1 MALFRRKPKQDDTE
15 AMRALAASL
24 GLTFAGQA
32 DDEYRRV
39 MGDLP
44 ELPLLREGNDT
55 SVHRLMYGVLDQV
68 ETRMFDFVPVVDVE
82 YPGDERRSCVLF
94 TFPRTNFPEVFISPR
109 DRLQRLGE
117 QLREGGVAIGTP
129 ELMRKYRIQA
139 HVARHATDLLGTTA
153 QDLLLHC
160 TITGLRIEIEGPAIL
175 GHVPDLPG
183 ADEFRVLYQ
192 FMHAFRESIPAQ
204 TWDHYRRL

>member
-24 GLTFAGQA
+24 GLTFAGRADEGYLQA
-32 DDEYRRV
+32 
-39 MGDLP
+39 MGELP
-44 ELPLLREGNDT
+44 DLPLLREGNE
-55 SVHRLMYGVLDQV
+55 SSIHRLVYGRLDQV
-68 ETRMFDFVPVVDVE
+68 ETRMFDFVPVSNVE
-82 YPGDERRSCVLF
+82 YPGDERRSCVLL
-94 TFPRTNFPEVFISPR
+94 TFPTMNFPEVFVSPR

-139 HVARHATDLLGTTA
+139 HVARHATDLLSTDA
-153 QDLLLHC
+153 QQLLADC
-160 TITGLRIEIEGPAIL
+160 TITGLRIEIAGTAIL

-183 ADEFRVLYQ
+183 ANEFRVLHD
-192 FMHAFRESIPAQ
+192 FMHEFRQAIPAQ
-204 TWDHYRRL
+204 AWERYRRL

>member
-24 GLTFAGQA
+24 GLTFAGRA
-32 DDEYRRV
+32 DEGYLRA
-39 MGDLP
+39 MGELP
-44 ELPLLREGNDT
+44 DLPLLREGNED
-55 SVHRLMYGVLDQV
+55 SIHRLIYGNLDQV
-68 ETRMFDFVPVVDVE
+68 ETRMFDFVPVSNVE

-94 TFPRTNFPEVFISPR
+94 TFPTMSFPEVFISPR

-117 QLREGGVAIGTP
+117 QLREGGVALGTP
-129 ELMRKYRIQA
+129 DLMRKYRIQA
-139 HVARHATDLLGTTA
+139 HVARHATDLLGSAA
-153 QDLLLHC
+153 QDLLLQC

-183 ADEFRVLYQ
+183 ADEFRVLYD
-192 FMHAFRESIPAQ
+192 FMHTFRESIQPQA
-204 TWDHYRRL
+204 WDHYRRL